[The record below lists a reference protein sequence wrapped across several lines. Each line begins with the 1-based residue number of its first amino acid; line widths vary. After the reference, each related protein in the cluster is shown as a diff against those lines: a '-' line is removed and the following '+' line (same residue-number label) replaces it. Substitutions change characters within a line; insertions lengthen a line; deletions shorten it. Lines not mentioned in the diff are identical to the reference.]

1 MTEESP
7 RLYVGNL
14 PYVAQ
19 KHDIERLFEDNNIN
33 IESPTLLFADH
44 SLSKKIDMSI
54 DPFTGR
60 NPSYCFVDFHD
71 HETAQQVLNTMQGLN
86 VRGRPIRINL
96 KTERR
101 QGAGQRP
108 DTRTYDRGWKPKDLP
123 SRDADPDTAYAFDR
137 WNRDDAQSHWIA
149 PLEERRRLWITGLPR
164 IPNQD
169 SLNVEMRELFAQYNV
184 EAVSKLISPHHSEQ
198 GEQGSHYSCFVDLA
212 DGNEAKNAI
221 TMFDGMATPYGK
233 SLLMKSAL

>member
-1 MTEESP
+1 M
-7 RLYVGNL
+7 
-14 PYVAQ
+14 
-19 KHDIERLFEDNNIN
+19 
-33 IESPTLLFADH
+33 
-44 SLSKKIDMSI
+44 
-54 DPFTGR
+54 
-60 NPSYCFVDFHD
+60 
-71 HETAQQVLNTMQGLN
+71 
-86 VRGRPIRINL
+86 
-96 KTERR
+96 
-101 QGAGQRP
+101 
-108 DTRTYDRGWKPKDLP
+108 
-123 SRDADPDTAYAFDR
+123 
-137 WNRDDAQSHWIA
+137 
-149 PLEERRRLWITGLPR
+149 WITGLPR